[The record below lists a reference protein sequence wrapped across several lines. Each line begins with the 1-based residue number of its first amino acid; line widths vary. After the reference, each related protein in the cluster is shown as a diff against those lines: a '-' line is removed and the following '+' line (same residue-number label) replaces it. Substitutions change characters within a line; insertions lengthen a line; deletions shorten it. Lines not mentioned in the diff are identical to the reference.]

1 MKNFKANW
9 YLLKVVKKLDLFIKN
24 HETLNVLLLIEA
36 IK

>member
-24 HETLNVLLLIEA
+24 NETLNVHLLIEA